1 VVYTSGTKT
10 ISLDLFALIIDGGT
24 A

>member
-1 VVYTSGTKT
+1 VIYTSGTKT